1 MAVPAPSKASVPSPA
16 PKPPKPG
23 IDIFTQ
29 LHGQKLGYRSW
40 YILIWWVKIHFFYRF
55 GGSYIYNIYIYH
67 LCAYRNDVH
76 LQSFADRDD
85 SVCGGSEM
93 LDGELW

>member
-29 LHGQKLGYRSW
+29 RHGQKLGDRSW
-40 YILIWWVKIHFFYRF
+40 YIPIEWVKIHFFYRF
-55 GGSYIYNIYIYH
+55 GGSYIYIYISSV
-67 LCAYRNDVH
+67 YRNDVH

-85 SVCGGSEM
+85 SACGGSEM